1 MVRPSCSGQ
10 WAIVSEDPER
20 TWAEIGQHAVYQLNM
35 YIDWGVFGP
44 PDQIPRFESPE
55 QIVAAGAYRLMDAA
69 TAVDEL
75 TEMLHRYPQV
85 KDVHFWSQLPGEPVE
100 SGSRRLEYLAAK
112 VIPEVTARLAP
123 SEARAG

>member
-1 MVRPSCSGQ
+1 
-10 WAIVSEDPER
+10 
-20 TWAEIGQHAVYQLNM
+20 
-35 YIDWGVFGP
+35 
-44 PDQIPRFESPE
+44 
-55 QIVAAGAYRLMDAA
+55 
-69 TAVDEL
+69 
-75 TEMLHRYPQV
+75 MLQRYPQV